1 MGLRSLWGWHIPQWE
16 LQACSGPSLGVSRG
30 RRKPK
35 ALLPTDSICPGLP
48 VLSPPQSVGMWA
60 PGTYPVIRA
69 TQQAGRGLREGPAE
83 AAASAGS
90 CLPSSRG
97 QGREA
102 GLWGPLSGEH
112 RLSSSRQRA
121 LGRSSGPAPPTQARP
136 GPHFLAWASSHHGAA
151 RCSGP
156 LATAAAVLQGALLGH
171 LGSPCR
177 VSQGLGPPRW
187 NRPGSGAGQGN
198 PRMQPWRVT
207 EISMSDFGWTRGREA
222 GTSQWCDLGP
232 PLSGHSYLQDGD
244 RRGLSPG
251 HIL

>member
-1 MGLRSLWGWHIPQWE
+1 MRGQRRRLLRPAAACPAQGAKAGRLGCGVHCLASTDSAAAGSGLLAE
-16 LQACSGPSLGVSRG
+16 ALV
-30 RRKPK
+30 
-35 ALLPTDSICPGLP
+35 LLPPRRHALART
-48 VLSPPQSVGMWA
+48 
-60 PGTYPVIRA
+60 
-69 TQQAGRGLREGPAE
+69 
-83 AAASAGS
+83 
-90 CLPSSRG
+90 SS
-97 QGREA
+97 
-102 GLWGPLSGEH
+102 
-112 RLSSSRQRA
+112 
-121 LGRSSGPAPPTQARP
+121 P
-136 GPHFLAWASSHHGAA
+136 GPPATMVLPAA
-151 RCSGP
+151 

-222 GTSQWCDLGP
+222 GASQWCDLGP

>member
-1 MGLRSLWGWHIPQWE
+1 MGLRSLWGWHFPQGE

-136 GPHFLAWASSHHGAA
+136 GPHVLAWASSHHGAA
-151 RCSGP
+151 RCAGHCCGCPPGGTAWAPGKSLQGESGP
-156 LATAAAVLQGALLGH
+156 GSTKVEQTRQRGRTRQSPDAAV
-171 LGSPCR
+171 
-177 VSQGLGPPRW
+177 
-187 NRPGSGAGQGN
+187 
-198 PRMQPWRVT
+198 
-207 EISMSDFGWTRGREA
+207 E
-222 GTSQWCDLGP
+222 
-232 PLSGHSYLQDGD
+232 SY
-244 RRGLSPG
+244 
-251 HIL
+251 